1 MSLNI
6 IGLTRTVLRI
16 NGRINGNI
24 NRIDGIIDR
33 IDGTIDRMCMF
44 VDSLIVC
51 VKADN

>member
-16 NGRINGNI
+16 NGRNI